1 VSNQANHY
9 FVPDLLQLAALLTMV
24 SLSCNF
30 VILLF
35 LFGVP
40 WKITIINGNN
50 LLRLIVFDDVLD
62 DAVWRSEL
70 FNVRLAVVFCVSE
83 RDYLYPLES
92 LQLVYSIIQI

>member
-1 VSNQANHY
+1 MSEVIKTVLELTAAEAREYMLKGDQYCTFRLPEY
-9 FVPDLLQLAALLTMV
+9 F
-24 SLSCNF
+24 
-30 VILLF
+30 
-35 LFGVP
+35 
-40 WKITIINGNN
+40 
-50 LLRLIVFDDVLD
+50 VFDDVLD